1 MLNNYT
7 NPRNLQGGMGEAP
20 LNKMGLKTTVN
31 PRMASA
37 DSDLPYASEYATPY
51 MHMIMTSEGVKPVQC
66 RIPAHNECAIVD
78 WVNFTIG
85 SETFGDHF
93 LDIDPDV
100 YDEER
105 WMEIIFQLEPYLEH
119 IFGFSTT
126 RHNPYSK
133 NFYKQHYVLGDNM
146 GFVCVGGQRNTLLI
160 MLSGTGCT
168 FAKEG
173 WEKRLYTFLTTL
185 AKRPKLTRI
194 DLAHDDF
201 EGKYVNVD
209 WANLQDSIGG
219 FQCSNR
225 APNVEHKGNWKRPNG
240 RGRTIYVGSRESG
253 KLLRGYEKGKHEGD
267 PDDNWNRLEVEFK
280 SSDRVLPFDML
291 LAPSDYL
298 IGAYPC
304 LSILDE
310 HRQPQRIETASRTA
324 QININSGIQNI
335 QDQYGKYINV
345 LRQIYSPEEIVSMIC
360 NPDPLSRPKR
370 WEFALTSFDIFN
382 HFRLKGQSYD
392 PV

>member
-1 MLNNYT
+1 MTNNCT
-7 NPRNLQGGMGEAP
+7 KPRNQQWGMGEAP
-20 LNKMGLKTTVN
+20 FNKMGLKTQVN

-37 DSDLPYASEYATPY
+37 DYDLPYQSEFSTPY
-51 MHMIMTSEGVKPVQC
+51 MHMIMTNDGVKPVQC
-66 RIPAHNECAIVD
+66 RMPAQNECAIVD
-78 WVNFTIG
+78 WVNFTCGI
-85 SETFGDHF
+85 ETFGDQF
-93 LDIDPDV
+93 LDDDMDS

-105 WMEIIFQLEPYLEH
+105 SMEVIFALQPYLEH

-126 RHNPYSK
+126 RHNPYPK
-133 NFYKQHYVLGDNM
+133 NFYKEHYVLGDNM
-146 GFVCVGGQRNTLLI
+146 GLVCIGGQRNTILV
-160 MLSGTGCT
+160 MLSGSGCT

-173 WEKRLYTFLTTL
+173 WEKRLYNFLNV

-201 EGKYVNVD
+201 EGKHTNVD

-225 APNVEHKGNWKRPNG
+225 PPNVEHKGNWKRPNG
-240 RGRTIYVGSRESG
+240 RGRSIYVGSRESG
-253 KLLRGYEKGKHEGD
+253 KMLRGYEKGKHEGD
-267 PDDNWNRLEVEFK
+267 SDSLWTRLEVEFK
-280 SSDRVLPFDML
+280 NSDRVLPFDML
-291 LAPSDYL
+291 LAPSDYM

-304 LSILDE
+304 LCILDE

-345 LRQIYSPEEIVSMIC
+345 LRQIYSADEIVSMLC
-360 NPDPLSRPKR
+360 SPDPLSRPKR
-370 WEFALTSFDIFN
+370 WEYALISFDIFN
-382 HFRLKGQSYD
+382 NFRLKGQSYD
-392 PV
+392 AV